1 MKLFR
6 RSTEPSTGV
15 DELASR
21 YAILAADV
29 EILRGKIGALQT
41 EWDTTLTLLRKE
53 RARVEE
59 AERRRNRKETEENE
73 ALESTL
79 PADPRTRGVEAHG
92 FGAKLRR
99 IQTGG

>member
-6 RSTEPSTGV
+6 RPTETSTGV

-59 AERRRNRKETEENE
+59 AERRRNRKEAEQNE
-73 ALESTL
+73 GLELTL
-79 PADPRTRGVEAHG
+79 PHDQAPGEGEAHG
-92 FGAKLRR
+92 FAAKIRR
-99 IQTGG
+99 LQRGG